1 MTMLS
6 DAYNIVIDNAS
17 WADAVYAKELKQD
30 NIAPNQTFVLVKDS
44 LQALSLFGSNTFKE
58 MTYDVEIQIWYSTHS
73 LLDYDDV
80 EIKLMKAL
88 ENSGWRTQSIR
99 GRVPDPD
106 TQQDFQ
112 TIYVSKTKEIN

>member
-1 MTMLS
+1 MTMLA
-6 DAYNIVIDNAS
+6 DAYNIVSDNAS

-30 NIAPNQTFVLVKDS
+30 NIAPNQTFVLVRDS
-44 LQALSLFGSNTFKE
+44 LQAMSLFGSNTFKE
-58 MTYDVEIQIWYSTHS
+58 ITYDVEIQIWYSTNS

-80 EIKLMKAL
+80 EIKLMKVL
-88 ENSGWRTQSIR
+88 EVNGWRTHSIR